1 MTAKIVGYAVIGLV
15 VALCLYVII
24 RCVYEDIKYKRWP

>member
-1 MTAKIVGYAVIGLV
+1 MTVKIVGYAVVGLI

-24 RCVYEDIKYKRWP
+24 RCVIEDYVHKRWP